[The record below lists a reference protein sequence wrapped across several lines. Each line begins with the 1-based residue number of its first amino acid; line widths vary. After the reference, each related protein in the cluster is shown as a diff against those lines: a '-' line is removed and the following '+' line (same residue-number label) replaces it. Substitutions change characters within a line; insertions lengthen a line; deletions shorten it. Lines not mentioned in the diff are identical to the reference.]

1 MNTLY
6 EQYHEQQA
14 LILKNNPN
22 KNLPIII
29 KTAFRTAVAATIY
42 WLFTSWEA
50 AYFMCIYFF
59 NQLNKYTIINHIS

>member
-14 LILKNNPN
+14 LILKNKPN

-29 KTAFRTAVAATIY
+29 KTAFRTAVVATIY
-42 WLFTSWEA
+42 
-50 AYFMCIYFF
+50 
-59 NQLNKYTIINHIS
+59 

>member
-42 WLFTSWEA
+42 
-50 AYFMCIYFF
+50 
-59 NQLNKYTIINHIS
+59 